1 MNQNTLPKYFIQ
13 VNDINVSYLTDGTEH
28 AETILFVHGFPL
40 DKSMWLHQLNA
51 FKTDFRVIAPD
62 VRGHGETEE
71 GDKPFSIDLFGD
83 DLICFMDRLQLEKV
97 ILCGLSMGG
106 YIALNAVSRFPERF
120 SSLVLTDTSC
130 RADTPVAREK
140 RMQTII
146 AIEQNGLEKYAE
158 ESLNR
163 LFAPESLAYKTD
175 ETEAVRQMILNTPI
189 TSIFNTLK
197 ALASR
202 EESCSKLSEINIP
215 SLIITGQ
222 SDIITPPEI
231 AEFMHQ
237 QLPYSRLHIL
247 EDAGHMSN
255 MENPD
260 GFNEQLWMF
269 LSTRK

>member
-1 MNQNTLPKYFIQ
+1 MNQNKPTKNSIQ
-13 VNDINVSYLTDGTEH
+13 LNDINVSYLTDGTEH

-62 VRGHGETEE
+62 LRGHGETTI
-71 GDKPFSIDLFGD
+71 GDQAFSISLFAD
-83 DLICFMDRLQLEKV
+83 DLIGLMDALELEKV

-106 YIALNAVSRFPERF
+106 YTALNAVLRFPERF
-120 SSLVLTDTSC
+120 SALILTDTSC
-130 RADTPVAREK
+130 KADTPEAREK
-140 RMQTII
+140 RMQTIMD
-146 AIEQNGLEKYAE
+146 IEQNGVEKYAD
-158 ESLNR
+158 ESLKR
-163 LFAPESLAYKTD
+163 LFAPESLVYKTD
-175 ETEAVRQMILNTPI
+175 ETEAVRNMILNT
-189 TSIFNTLK
+189 TKNSLFNSLK

-202 EESCSKLSEINIP
+202 EESCSKLSMINIP
-215 SLIITGQ
+215 TLVITGQ

-237 QLPYSRLHIL
+237 HLPDSRLHLL